1 MKLVTK
7 INNTVPE
14 LSVKGFIDPRDGLLT
29 IKVKKNSHAFSD
41 GKVNIVVNCDYEPE
55 EPKDNVRRELIID
68 DNNQV
73 KFKENHYEDENK
85 DREENNLLLTDREFL
100 HDFLNHSIWPFE
112 D

>member
-55 EPKDNVRRELIID
+55 EPKDNVRRELRTI
-68 DNNQV
+68 
-73 KFKENHYEDENK
+73 FC
-85 DREENNLLLTDREFL
+85 LLIASFCTIFSTILFGLSRTK
-100 HDFLNHSIWPFE
+100 N
-112 D
+112 